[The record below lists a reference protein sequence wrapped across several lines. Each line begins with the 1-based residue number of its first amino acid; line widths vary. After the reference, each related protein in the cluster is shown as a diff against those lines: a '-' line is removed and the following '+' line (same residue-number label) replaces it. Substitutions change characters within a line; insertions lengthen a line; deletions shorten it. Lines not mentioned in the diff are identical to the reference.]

1 MRVFYIRANPAHKPK
16 LKRELID
23 ALGTDWGRLAVSPAG
38 SHVLEACYGTAD
50 QRTRENIVSAMARVE
65 KQISTTRHGPHLL
78 RRLGVTQFQQEP
90 EQWRNRVQVAEDV
103 KADFAKTFGVAEED
117 DDDGGAAAAGD
128 EGGGGGGGGTKRKK
142 EDAAAAG
149 RGGGDDKPSK
159 KEKKESKTD
168 EAMKALGVGGGDEDK
183 SKKKD
188 RKDKKDKKGK
198 KDKKKE
204 KK

>member
-65 KQISTTRHGPHLL
+65 RQISTTRHGPFLL

-103 KADFAKTFGVAEED
+103 KADFAREFGMEEEEEEDNRGSKKQKTEDFAQEEHANEGEAEED
-117 DDDGGAAAAGD
+117 EEAPK
-128 EGGGGGGGGTKRKK
+128 EKK
-142 EDAAAAG
+142 A
-149 RGGGDDKPSK
+149 K
-159 KEKKESKTD
+159 KEKK
-168 EAMKALGVGGGDEDK
+168 
-183 SKKKD
+183 
-188 RKDKKDKKGK
+188 
-198 KDKKKE
+198 
-204 KK
+204 